1 METINELPRA
11 YTIKAVA
18 AGLGFDRRAVAAMC
32 NSGELGFVPNRNPQ
46 GKPSRIHKRIPHSEV
61 MRWLAVNT
69 IRTPEQF
76 KAALDGRRTTR
87 GR

>member
-1 METINELPRA
+1 MTPPFA

-32 NSGELGFVPNRNPQ
+32 ARGELGFVPCRDAN
-46 GKPSRIHKRIPHSEV
+46 GKASRIHKRVPHTEV
-61 MRWLAVNT
+61 IRWLAANT

-76 KAALDGRRTTR
+76 KAALDGRRKP
-87 GR
+87 